1 MTVGW
6 YGGAGSPR
14 GHAALW
20 LGACMS
26 SQQRLDR
33 SPVISSDLQ

>member
-20 LGACMS
+20 LGACRAAS
-26 SQQRLDR
+26 SAWT
-33 SPVISSDLQ
+33 DLQ